1 MDIRNRK
8 GLRQEAAAALA
19 DNPGDPRKTLLVFIT
34 VTMAATLLSSL
45 LVTVLNSRIANTG
58 GLGGMGL
65 RSILTTIRQVVPMA
79 VSLALMALELGYWG
93 TALEMSLRRSVQP
106 RTLLMGFPR
115 FGALIRMMF
124 AQGLVY
130 LLLFI
135 AALNVGSII
144 FMATPLARD
153 FYTLVVPLV
162 QDVEALYDA
171 MYHDPAFAG
180 QLIRTMIPVFPI
192 IGVLFLAAA
201 APVFYRY
208 RLTRF
213 CLLDNR
219 YLGAL
224 AAMSQSAQMSKGHR
238 MDLVKLDLSFWWFYL
253 GQFLGTALAYGDV
266 ILDLCGLSLPWSAT
280 VNSYV
285 FYGAYMI
292 FQGLLYFL
300 FLNRVQTTYA
310 LAYESLRPQPRP
322 TQGGVVLGNIFD
334 LAREYKD
341 Q

>member
-19 DNPGDPRKTLLVFIT
+19 DNPGDPRKTVLVFIAVT
-34 VTMAATLLSSL
+34 VLGSLLSSI
-45 LVTVLNSRIANTG
+45 LVTVLNDRIANTG

-79 VSLALMALELGYWG
+79 VSLAMMGLELGYWG
-93 TALEMSLRRSVQP
+93 ASLDMARRRSVQP
-106 RTLLMGFPR
+106 RSLLMGFPR
-115 FGALIRMMF
+115 FAALIRMMF
-124 AQGLVY
+124 AQGLLY

-135 AALNVGSII
+135 VAMNVGSII
-144 FMATPLARD
+144 FMATPLAQD
-153 FYTLVVPLV
+153 FYALVVPMMKDT
-162 QDVEALYDA
+162 QALYDA
-171 MYHDPAFAG
+171 MYSDAAFLG
-180 QLIRTMIPVFPI
+180 QIARTMLPVFPI
-192 IGVLFLAAA
+192 VGVLFLALA

-208 RLTRF
+208 RLARF

-219 YLGAL
+219 YIGAL
-224 AAMSQSAQMSKGHR
+224 AAMSQSAQMSKGRR
-238 MDLVKLDLSFWWFYL
+238 MALVKLDLSFWWF
-253 GQFLGTALAYGDV
+253 FLLQLLCTVLAYGDYV
-266 ILDLCGLSLPWSAT
+266 LALFGLSLPWNAT

-285 FYGAYMI
+285 FYGAYLI
-292 FQGLLYFL
+292 LQGLLYFL

-310 LAYESLRPQPRP
+310 VAFESLRPQPTP

-334 LAREYKD
+334 LARE

>member
-19 DNPGDPRKTLLVFIT
+19 GNPGDPRKTVLVYIA
-34 VTMAATLLSSL
+34 VTALGSLLSSI
-45 LVTVLNSRIANTG
+45 LVTVLNARIAATG

-79 VSLALMALELGYWG
+79 MGLAIMGLELGYWG
-93 TALEMSLRRSVQP
+93 TSLEMARRRSVGA
-106 RTLLMGFPR
+106 RSLLMGFSR

-124 AQGLVY
+124 AQGLLY

-135 AALNVGSII
+135 AAMNVGSII
-144 FMATPLARD
+144 FMATPLAQD
-153 FYTLVVPLV
+153 FYALVVPLMKDT
-162 QDVEALYDA
+162 QALYDA
-171 MYHDPAFAG
+171 MYSDAAFMKQIFTAM
-180 QLIRTMIPVFPI
+180 LPVFPI
-192 IGVLFLAAA
+192 VGVIFLALA

-208 RLTRF
+208 RLALF

-224 AAMSQSAQMSKGHR
+224 AAMSQSAQMSKGRR
-238 MDLVKLDLSFWWFYL
+238 MALVKLDLSFWWFYL
-253 GQFLGTALAYGDV
+253 GQFLCAALSYGDL
-266 ILDLCGLSLPWSAT
+266 ILGFFGLSLPWSGT

-285 FYGAYMI
+285 FYGSYLILEGILCA
-292 FQGLLYFL
+292 LA
-300 FLNRVQTTYA
+300 LNRVQTTYA
-310 LAYESLRPQPRP
+310 LAYESLRPQP

-334 LAREYKD
+334 LAREHGNR
-341 Q
+341 